1 MAAAGKGE
9 RCGREKLQMVLFEYL
24 SKDGAPR
31 IFIFQRKSSTKPQP
45 QSQPKAFKTIQL
57 LSSQN
62 LAQLARETI
71 SKAGNQNQTSLSVRY
86 ICFSDFQDNQDNH
99 EEHDNQYDHDYHN
112 DNDNHGNHYNQD
124 NQVRQAHL

>member
-1 MAAAGKGE
+1 MEVWRLIEWILKGFQGHKRLLVQTGDEFPKHLDFWNWEWLAAAGKGE

-31 IFIFQRKSSTKPQP
+31 IFIFQQKSSKKPQP

-62 LAQLARETI
+62 LAQLAREI
-71 SKAGNQNQTSLSVRY
+71 IWKEGKSKPVSPNRL
-86 ICFSDFQDNQDNH
+86 F
-99 EEHDNQYDHDYHN
+99 
-112 DNDNHGNHYNQD
+112 
-124 NQVRQAHL
+124 

>member
-1 MAAAGKGE
+1 M
-9 RCGREKLQMVLFEYL
+9 LLEYL
-24 SKDGAPR
+24 SINGKAQPSR
-31 IFIFQRKSSTKPQP
+31 NLNHNQRLLKQFSCFPLKTWRNLHEKQFQR
-45 QSQPKAFKTIQL
+45 
-57 LSSQN
+57 
-62 LAQLARETI
+62 R
-71 SKAGNQNQTSLSVRY
+71 GNQNQTSLSVRY